1 MTGAGRARAMP
12 WSIDMGRILRVRP
25 FVVATTLTLLA
36 ASGVAAQRALPADV
50 VRFLDRR
57 AECEHW
63 MGEEP
68 YDAER
73 RVQIEEAI
81 GDLRCAELTRDEARL
96 RERYGAR
103 SDVTIALDEIAAL

>member
-1 MTGAGRARAMP
+1 MP
-12 WSIDMGRILRVRP
+12 WSIGKGRILRVRP
-25 FVVATTLTLLA
+25 FVVAAALA
-36 ASGVAAQRALPADV
+36 MVAPLVMAAQRPLPVDV
-50 VRFLDRR
+50 TRFLDRR

-73 RVQIEEAI
+73 RAQIEDAI
-81 GDLRCAELTRDEARL
+81 DDLRCAKLERDEARL

-103 SDVTIALDEIAAL
+103 PDVIIALDEIAAL